1 MSFKEPQNNIHPY
14 PSEQTQVI
22 FTKGSERQIGIQH
35 AEQLG
40 GLIQKGMAPFY
51 HRFFRRVLQ
60 PEGLGFFETMGFQAL
75 SKIIDPLLVKRL
87 AAQIPRSLQE
97 RIEGL
102 AEASGIET
110 ETFLT
115 TLILPDLLPMLQ
127 AHLIKIRPSRGIDVV
142 APPKFGCSSFVAKGA
157 KFLHGRNL
165 DFPGVAYW
173 DRYQVLQ
180 VTEPEKG
187 LRFIGFTTAG
197 VPIAG
202 ISGINEAQ
210 ISVSLHQH
218 YCLHTDWKGRLPFV
232 ISEEVLSQADSLP
245 KALEILKRSKV
256 ASSWAFVV
264 TDGKTQDGFIYEAHP
279 KGAGV
284 RWLESEKN
292 VLTHSNY
299 FQTEACLNQDYAT
312 TERMNWD
319 NFWRKKTLEK
329 NVSGNLGSLSAELA
343 VSFMS
348 DHEDGFWEEEKIVNR
363 TVSQVYNIQS
373 FVLDPVDMKLYLAEG
388 NCPIHLRNYSE
399 YDLGDLFKG
408 KTTNGEKKYP
418 GYQFK
423 SEQKQRAK
431 EEYILSFV
439 SAFDN
444 QFERALEGLRKSL
457 NHTFTPEAALVAALV
472 NLRLDGEV
480 GKSLD
485 FVREGQVEI
494 EKKMKQKDKTDFPP
508 EYFELL
514 LYQARIQDLL
524 GRRNEA
530 QAIYHR
536 IQSHPSLRDKNIRSI
551 AKRAAPYHKGRVKRL
566 IMPYST
572 YIPFD

>member
-1 MSFKEPQNNIHPY
+1 MSLREPQNNLHPY
-14 PSEQTQVI
+14 PAEQTRVI
-22 FTKGSERQIGIQH
+22 FTRGSDRQIGTQH

-40 GLIQKGMAPFY
+40 DLIQKGMAPFY
-51 HRFFRRVLQ
+51 HRFFRRVLR
-60 PEGLGFFETMGFQAL
+60 PEGLGLFETIGFQAL
-75 SKIIDPLLVKRL
+75 SKIIDPYLVNKL
-87 AAQIPRSLQE
+87 VAQIPRKLGE

-102 AEASGIET
+102 AEASGIDK

-127 AHLIKIRPSRGIDVV
+127 AHLIKIRPSRGVEV
-142 APPKFGCSSFVAKGA
+142 AAPPKFGCSSFVAKGA

-180 VTEPEKG
+180 VTEPENG
-187 LRFIGFTTAG
+187 LRFIGFTSAG

-218 YCLHTDWKGRLPFV
+218 YCLQTDWKGSLPFV
-232 ISEEVLSQADSLP
+232 ISEEILSQADSLP
-245 KALEILKRSKV
+245 KALEILRSSKV

-264 TDGKTQDGFIYEAHP
+264 ADGKKQDGFIYEAHP
-279 KGAGV
+279 KRAGV
-284 RWLESEKN
+284 RWLESEAG

-299 FQTEACLNQDYAT
+299 FQSEACLNQDYAT

-329 NVSGNLGSLSAELA
+329 NVRNSLSCLTPELA

-348 DHEDGFWEEEKIVNR
+348 DHTDGFWEEEKIVNR

-373 FVLDPVDMKLYLAEG
+373 FVLDPVEMKLYLAEG
-388 NCPIHLRNYSE
+388 NCPVHLRKYSE
-399 YDLGDLFKG
+399 YSLGDLFNG
-408 KTTNGEKKYP
+408 KTSAVENKYS

-423 SEQKQRAK
+423 TSNNQMAKQ
-431 EEYILSFV
+431 EYILSFV

-444 QFERALEGLRKSL
+444 DFEKALAGLQKSL
-457 NHTFTPEAALVAALV
+457 KWSFTPEAALVAALV
-472 NLRLDGEV
+472 NLRLDGDV
-480 GKSLD
+480 SRSLD
-485 FVREGQVEI
+485 LVREGEIEI
-494 EKKMKQKDKTDFPP
+494 EKKMKQKGKDHFPP

-514 LYQARIQDLL
+514 LYEARIQDLL
-524 GRRNEA
+524 GLSTEA
-530 QAIYHR
+530 QATYKR
-536 IQSHPSLRDKNIRSI
+536 IQSHPSLRDKNIRAI
-551 AKRAAPYHKGRVKRL
+551 AKKAIPYQKNRVKRL